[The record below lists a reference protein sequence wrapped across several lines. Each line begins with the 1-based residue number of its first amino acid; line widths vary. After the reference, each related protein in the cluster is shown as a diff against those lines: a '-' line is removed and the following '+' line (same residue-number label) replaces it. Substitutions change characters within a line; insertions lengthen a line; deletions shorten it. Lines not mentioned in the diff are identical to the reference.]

1 MDVFIIVQIND
12 AFTIGSWVMTL
23 LLYGAHPIL
32 YNECL
37 FSEVRIQKAS
47 WRQVERG
54 TTSST
59 SPSPI
64 YSLINLSRNTHFTH
78 PCPRGKDLKLP
89 FSSFKS
95 IGGKNPSYD
104 FIYLHN
110 NITAE
115 RKLHNENKLLVIFW
129 CLKEVKIQERLEFPW
144 KLLALGNST
153 KPC

>member
-1 MDVFIIVQIND
+1 MLSPLAHELWLSCSMEHTPYYTMSVSSVKSESRKPVKDKSN
-12 AFTIGSWVMTL
+12 WEPPHL
-23 LLYGAHPIL
+23 LP
-32 YNECL
+32 
-37 FSEVRIQKAS
+37 
-47 WRQVERG
+47 
-54 TTSST
+54 
-59 SPSPI
+59 PSPI
-64 YSLINLSRNTHFTH
+64 YSLINLSRNTHFIH

>member
-1 MDVFIIVQIND
+1 ML
-12 AFTIGSWVMTL
+12 SPL
-23 LLYGAHPIL
+23 AHELWLSCSMEHTP
-32 YNECL
+32 YYTMSVS
-37 FSEVRIQKAS
+37 SEIRIQKAS

-95 IGGKNPSYD
+95 ICSKNPSYD

-129 CLKEVKIQERLEFPW
+129 CLKEVKTPERPELPW

-153 KPC
+153 KPY